1 VLVAGVVAAVVL
13 LAVAVGVMV
22 TSGDDGGD
30 DLAVERPSTT
40 APDTTV
46 PGETPSLPSLPLD
59 PSVPG
64 TDDPD
69 PSARPLAEVLPDIIE
84 FVEETRGHEFVTE
97 PVVQALPE
105 QEFEERFTA
114 VQQSEA
120 DTLQVEQTALRAT
133 GIIYPDT
140 DLLDASTQAGVGG
153 VLGFYQPATGELL
166 VKGDVVTPLVRAVI
180 AHELTHA
187 LDDQHFDLSR
197 LDAFSEQ
204 PDESA
209 FGLLSVVE
217 GTARWVETQFRD
229 QMSTDDQ
236 VALEREELELGLD
249 QTETMLD
256 LPLPLL
262 VQSAVPYTVGAALVE
277 AVVIEGGLDLLDSTF
292 EQPPTTSEQV
302 LDPAV
307 LLARQPATAVPAPE
321 PGAGGSPV
329 SSGAF
334 GAVDL
339 RMLEIVGDPAGAFSA
354 FDGSLLPVDGF
365 GGGRYVSWTSSTG
378 DDCITIHVV
387 GDAGRGAAEVARI
400 LDEWAP
406 AVGAQVTT
414 AFGMQVATS
423 CV

>member
-1 VLVAGVVAAVVL
+1 VAVVVL
-13 LAVAVGVMV
+13 LVVAVGVMV
-22 TSGDDGGD
+22 VDDDGGD
-30 DLAVERPSTT
+30 DVAV
-40 APDTTV
+40 DTQPVEPADPTL
-46 PGETPSLPSLPLD
+46 PGESPSLPSLPID
-59 PSVPG
+59 PSDPG
-64 TDDPD
+64 LDDPGS
-69 PSARPLAEVLPDIIE
+69 SARPLADVLPEIID
-84 FVEETRGHEFVTE
+84 FVEETRGHDFLTE
-97 PVVQALPE
+97 PVVEAVDE
-105 QEFEERFTA
+105 AEFEDRFTA
-114 VQQSEA
+114 IQQSEA
-120 DTLQVEQTALRAT
+120 EALEVDQTALRAT

-140 DLLDASTQAGVGG
+140 DLLEASTQAGVGG

-166 VKGDVVTPLVRAVI
+166 VKGDVVTPLVQAVI

-187 LDDQHFDLSR
+187 LDDQHFELDR
-197 LDAFSEQ
+197 LEAYAER

-217 GTARWVETQFRD
+217 GTARWVETQYRD

-236 VALEREELELGLD
+236 VALEREELELGLS

-277 AVVIEGGLDLLDSTF
+277 AVVIEGGLDLLDDTF
-292 EQPPTTSEQV
+292 ERPPTTSEQV
-302 LDPAV
+302 LDPSV
-307 LLARQPATAVPAPE
+307 FLARQPSTPVPAPQ
-321 PGAGGSPV
+321 PAAGGTRV
-329 SSGAF
+329 AEGAF

-354 FDGSLLPVDGF
+354 FDGHLLPVDGF
-365 GGGRYVSWTSSTG
+365 GGGRYVSWTSSSG

-387 GDAGRGAAEVARI
+387 GDPGGGAAEVGRI

-414 AFGMQVATS
+414 AFGMEVATS